1 MLPLLRP
8 DAAPEGFVVGQ
19 TLRIASGAAACGMSW
34 ADCAVVGP
42 REVQLA
48 QRWLV
53 AELGFRT
60 LCLMRQAHGAAVVE
74 RGTDSEDLAD
84 AAVPCYAAQ
93 AADAQFCATSEVL
106 LGVVVADCCPVVL
119 CDRPTGLIG
128 IAHAGWRGVV
138 AGVAVAL
145 AQRMID
151 RGATA
156 ATLWAWLGVSA
167 EAQRYEVGPEVAA
180 RFDPAY
186 ATVGVGDRSMLD
198 LRAALRDQLVA
209 VGLAPDMIEPS
220 RLGTIGD
227 PRFHSYRRDGA
238 LSGRMVAVVGR
249 IGNAP
254 TDPDML

>member
-1 MLPLLRP
+1 MLALTRP
-8 DAAPEGFVVGQ
+8 DATPSGFVVAQ
-19 TLRIASGAAACGMSW
+19 TLRTASGAAACGISP
-34 ADCAVVGP
+34 ADCAVASP

-48 QRWLV
+48 QRTLV
-53 AELGFRT
+53 AQLGFRS
-60 LCLMRQAHGAAVVE
+60 LYLLRQVHGAAVVE
-74 RGTDSEDLAD
+74 RGTDSD
-84 AAVPCYAAQ
+84 AFDAVPCYAAG
-93 AADAQFCATSEVL
+93 AADAQFCALPGVL

-138 AGVAVAL
+138 AGVAGAL
-145 AQRMID
+145 ARRMIE

-167 EAQRYEVGPEVAA
+167 EADRYEVGPEVAA

-186 ATVGVGDRSMLD
+186 ATAVGDRSLLD

-238 LSGRMVAVVGR
+238 LFGRMVAVVGR

-254 TDPDML
+254 TDPGML

>member
-1 MLPLLRP
+1 MLPLTRP
-8 DAAPEGFVVGQ
+8 DATPVGFVVGQ
-19 TLRIASGAAACGMSW
+19 TLRIASGAAVCGMSW

-48 QRWLV
+48 QRTLV
-53 AELGFRT
+53 AQLGFQS
-60 LCLMRQAHGAAVVE
+60 LYLLRQVHGTAVVE
-74 RGTDSEDLAD
+74 RGTDSDQFG
-84 AAVPCYAAQ
+84 AVPCYAAR
-93 AADAQFCATSEVL
+93 AADAQFCATPGVL
-106 LGVVVADCCPVVL
+106 LGVIVADCCPVVL

-138 AGVAVAL
+138 AGVAGAL
-145 AQRMID
+145 ARRMIE

-167 EAQRYEVGPEVAA
+167 EADRYEVGPEVAA

-186 ATVGVGDRSMLD
+186 ATPVGDRSLLD

-254 TDPDML
+254 TTPGML